1 MMTLMGEISRAAQP
15 KNARIEFRL
24 SDAQRDLI
32 ARGAEASNKT
42 LSEFVIEHVTLAAEM
57 AILDRR
63 IITLDPEAFAQFEE
77 ILDRPARV
85 NEGLKDLFS
94 RGAAWSETKA

>member
-1 MMTLMGEISRAAQP
+1 MTIMSEIAKAAP
-15 KNARIEFRL
+15 SKSARIEFRV

-63 IITLDPEAFAQFEE
+63 IIALEPEAFDEFQKL
-77 ILDRPARV
+77 LDRPAQV
-85 NEGLKDLFS
+85 NQALRDLFAKS
-94 RGAAWSETKA
+94 AAWPPAKA